1 MPTKK
6 KASKKKQSKGLTVKT
21 FKGGLDQKRM
31 KKGTG
36 GQGMRVILK
45 DQTIPVQFLTD
56 PDNPDGFVEFE
67 IHNFQ
72 EDGRWEYVPCTGD
85 DCPLCEDES
94 EQRSR
99 TRYRFCAVV
108 YNLAEKRVQVLEGPK
123 DMAGRI
129 YYRYER
135 NPSKFRKRAFDIT
148 KFPTQP
154 VTYGVDIAEDATPKN
169 PKGMELIDLG
179 EYLQG
184 ELKRYYG
191 DDLEAAKTSA
201 SALDDDDWDE
211 DELDDLDDEDE
222 EDLDDDEDEDDW
234 DDDEDED
241 DEEDDEPAPPKKT
254 KKKPAAK
261 SSKSSPARRR
271 RR

>member
-1 MPTKK
+1 MAAK
-6 KASKKKQSKGLTVKT
+6 KASKGKQSKGLTVKT

-45 DQTIPVQFLTD
+45 DATIPVQFLTD
-56 PDNPDGFVEFE
+56 PDNEDGFVEFE

-85 DCPLCEDES
+85 GCPLCDDES

-99 TRYRFCAVV
+99 TRYRFAAVV
-108 YNLAEKRVQVLEGPK
+108 YNLAEGRVQVLEGPK

-135 NPSKFRKRAFDIT
+135 NPSKFRRRAFDIT

-154 VTYGVDIAEDATPKN
+154 VTYGVDIAEDAEAKN
-169 PKGMELIDLG
+169 PKGMELVDLA

-191 DDLEAAKTSA
+191 DDLEAASTSV
-201 SALDDDDWDE
+201 SALDDDEEPWDE
-211 DELDDLDDEDE
+211 DDLDDDV
-222 EDLDDDEDEDDW
+222 DLDDEEDW

-241 DEEDDEPAPPKKT
+241 EDEDEEADEEPAPKT
-254 KKKPAAK
+254 K
-261 SSKSSPARRR
+261 SSTARRR
-271 RR
+271 RRS